1 MKNWFWI
8 AFFASVLSG
17 WLVFV
22 LGAFSP
28 KAPPA
33 TVVISAKGSQPA
45 VAVDKDGSLHVIF
58 GYTDKILYASSPD
71 GGRTFTPAKEIATLP
86 DMHLGMTRGPQIAVT
101 NDFVVVANVTKQ
113 GRIMVYRH
121 QKAGKQWRQ
130 PVNLLDTDTTA
141 LEGFVALAAGPSNTV
156 YAAWLDTRLN
166 KQNNVYSA
174 FSKDGG
180 QTWSESTLVYA
191 SPEGKVCE
199 CCRPSV
205 AADTKGNVY
214 VMFRNN
220 LAGNRDMYLAHSRDG
235 GKTFRSAQKLGL
247 GTWPLKACPM
257 EGGGLAVNAQ
267 GKPVTIWKRQNAIF
281 LNIPGL
287 TEEQISEGRNCS
299 VATSAKDTF
308 LVWQQNNTI
317 WAKTTGQLTPVQVGV
332 GTYPRAV
339 TSGTHHVVV
348 YEANEG
354 IVARQVPEA
363 NSK

>member
-1 MKNWFWI
+1 MKNWYGI
-8 AFFASVLSG
+8 AFFALVLSG
-17 WLVFV
+17 WLLFV

-45 VAVDKDGSLHVIF
+45 VAVDKDGSLHVTF
-58 GYTDKILYASSPD
+58 GYTNQILYASSPD

-101 NDFVVVANVTKQ
+101 ADFIVVANVTKQ
-113 GRIMVYRH
+113 GRIMVYQRPKNSH
-121 QKAGKQWRQ
+121 QWSK

-141 LEGFVALAAGPSNTV
+141 PEGFVALAAGPANTV
-156 YAAWLDTRLN
+156 YAAWLDTRLQQ
-166 KQNNVYSA
+166 QNNVYSA

-180 QTWSESTLVYA
+180 QTWSENKLVYA

-199 CCRPSV
+199 CCRPSL

-220 LAGNRDMYLAHSRDG
+220 LAGNRDMYLAHSTNR
-235 GKTFRSAQKLGL
+235 GKTFGEAQKLGL
-247 GTWPLKACPM
+247 GTWPLQACPM
-257 EGGGLAVNAQ
+257 EGGGLAITPQ
-267 GKPVTIWKRQNAIF
+267 GKPLTIWKRQKNIF
-281 LNIPGL
+281 ATSPGL
-287 TEEQISEGRNCS
+287 AEEVISEGRNGS
-299 VATSAKDTF
+299 LAISAAGN
-308 LVWQQNNTI
+308 LYVWQQNNTI

-339 TSGTHHVVV
+339 TSGTHRVVV